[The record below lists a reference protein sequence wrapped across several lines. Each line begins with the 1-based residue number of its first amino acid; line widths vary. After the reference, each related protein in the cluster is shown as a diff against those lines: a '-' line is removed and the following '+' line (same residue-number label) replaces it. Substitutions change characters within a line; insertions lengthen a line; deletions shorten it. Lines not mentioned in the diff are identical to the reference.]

1 MINKQFDT
9 FSVLIFSF
17 EWTNGVAAVGG
28 ESLTVW
34 KGSWPGE
41 LDKYVFSSGGA
52 TGCDVLMGFG
62 SNISEK
68 KPFRKNK
75 ES

>member
-1 MINKQFDT
+1 M
-9 FSVLIFSF
+9 
-17 EWTNGVAAVGG
+17 AAVGG

-52 TGCDVLMGFG
+52 TGCNVLLGFG

-68 KPFRKNK
+68 KLFRKNK